1 MKRYGFLYLK
11 LRMLIVEIHILQIE
25 FLCFEDTILSLSDS
39 IVRRIVPFGHTDLN
53 MMFPQQVYICVASV
67 LGAGQN
73 DVSFRRDYLL
83 RPFVWPSLRL

>member
-25 FLCFEDTILSLSDS
+25 FLCFEDTVLSLSDS

-67 LGAGQN
+67 LGATVRMMYRSAEIISSG
-73 DVSFRRDYLL
+73 
-83 RPFVWPSLRL
+83 RLYGHL